1 MSTWTYQQLQIT
13 INSYQK
19 LVQQISAS
27 DALVNVEIDVILLI
41 DKAAI

>member
-27 DALVNVEIDVILLI
+27 DALVNIEIDVILLI